1 MTRLIQIVFL
11 LLMLLIG
18 MAFHVNNDA
27 PVILDFGISTISV
40 PHLSWVVVGAF
51 AVGAL
56 LGIVVMLN
64 KNLRLLSQIRRLQK
78 QHDIASKE
86 IVNLRAI
93 PINDV
98 P

>member
-1 MTRLIQIVFL
+1 VVKVECFRNL
-11 LLMLLIG
+11 LSTT
-18 MAFHVNNDA
+18 AADKVN
-27 PVILDFGISTISV
+27 

>member
-1 MTRLIQIVFL
+1 
-11 LLMLLIG
+11 
-18 MAFHVNNDA
+18 
-27 PVILDFGISTISV
+27 
-40 PHLSWVVVGAF
+40 VVGAF